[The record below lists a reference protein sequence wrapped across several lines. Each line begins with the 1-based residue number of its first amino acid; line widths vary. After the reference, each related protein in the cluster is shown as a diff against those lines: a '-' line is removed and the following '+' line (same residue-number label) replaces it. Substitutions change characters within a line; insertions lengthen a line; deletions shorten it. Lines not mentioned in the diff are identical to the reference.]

1 MPLLIMIIIITG
13 EYKLNSLLSLK
24 DHKIENIEILRKI
37 KAKKGVM
44 RKIEIMKIR
53 LLRAVVFK
61 GSSC

>member
-37 KAKKGVM
+37 KAK
-44 RKIEIMKIR
+44 RRDEKIEIMKIR